1 MFSPLARVQPGPKR
15 RRTFLFTTMLAAG
28 FALFHVA
35 ADAATAT
42 RVRLGTVAWI
52 GYAPFYVAVAKDL
65 FAKYGVKVELQD
77 FPDPATMP
85 AAVKSGGLQGGMYT
99 YDLVITA
106 VAQDQKLRVV
116 MPIDYS
122 NGADAIVGEKSM
134 TSIADLKG
142 RKVAYPFATCDNL
155 LVVFALEKAGLKES
169 DIQGIDTT
177 PETVAAAMT
186 AGAAAGATYE
196 PNVTQILKLGGGSKY
211 KVLFDS
217 SAAPGLITDVL
228 FFDESFIAKNPKAV
242 DGVIR
247 GYLDGL
253 AFLKAKPEEARR
265 IVAKYISVTADEV
278 KAQQQGVYN
287 IPAAE
292 MAGYFEK
299 RDDSKSLYKV
309 GAGIGAIL
317 MHRGQIK
324 TTPPIEDTYD
334 LHFVAA
340 LAKKN

>member
-155 LVVFALEKAGLKES
+155 STL
-169 DIQGIDTT
+169 
-177 PETVAAAMT
+177 
-186 AGAAAGATYE
+186 
-196 PNVTQILKLGGGSKY
+196 
-211 KVLFDS
+211 
-217 SAAPGLITDVL
+217 
-228 FFDESFIAKNPKAV
+228 
-242 DGVIR
+242 R
-247 GYLDGL
+247 
-253 AFLKAKPEEARR
+253 
-265 IVAKYISVTADEV
+265 
-278 KAQQQGVYN
+278 
-287 IPAAE
+287 
-292 MAGYFEK
+292 
-299 RDDSKSLYKV
+299 
-309 GAGIGAIL
+309 
-317 MHRGQIK
+317 
-324 TTPPIEDTYD
+324 
-334 LHFVAA
+334 
-340 LAKKN
+340 